1 MVANQYVRDGPEVRD
16 APIRTL
22 LTLNN
27 GGNWEPVS
35 VKVICS

>member
-27 GGNWEPVS
+27 GGTWEPVS